1 MAPEKKKKNQNKASQ
16 EAEMTFLE
24 HLEELRRR
32 ILYCVLAV
40 LVSFGVIYLLFKEP
54 LVKYFLLPME
64 KAIAGKGNF
73 QFTAPA
79 EGFLF
84 ALKICFL
91 ASIFASSP
99 ILFYQFWKFVAPG
112 LYRQEKK
119 YLFPFIFFSTIFF
132 IGGAV
137 FGYLVVFPI
146 GFQFFARFTFY
157 GVEINPRLS
166 DYFSF
171 ATKMLF
177 AFGLVFELPLIA
189 IFFARIGLIDHH
201 FMNRNRKYA
210 LILIFTLAAIF
221 TPPDVVS
228 QLLLAIPLWFLYELS
243 VLLVW
248 LFQPSRKSQLA
259 G

>member
-1 MAPEKKKKNQNKASQ
+1 MSPEKRKKNEDSPG
-16 EAEMTFLE
+16 AEMTFLE

-32 ILYCVLAV
+32 ILYCILA
-40 LVSFGVIYLLFKEP
+40 LVVSCLVIYLVFREP

-64 KAIAGKGNF
+64 EAINGKGNF
-73 QFTAPA
+73 QFTAPP

-84 ALKICFL
+84 ALKISFLAGVFL
-91 ASIFASSP
+91 ASP
-99 ILFYQFWKFVAPG
+99 VLFYQFWRFVAPG
-112 LYRQEKK
+112 LYRSEKR

-146 GFQFFARFTFY
+146 GFQFFARFTFH

-189 IFFARIGLIDHH
+189 IFFARIGLIDHR

-210 LILIFTLAAIF
+210 LILIFTLGAIF
-221 TPPDVVS
+221 TPPDVIS
-228 QLLLAIPLWFLYELS
+228 QLLLALPLWFLYELS

-248 LFQPSRKSQLA
+248 LFQPSRKSELA